1 MLKDSDL
8 DKWIYR
14 EHTRVKHIL
23 LEKYLKAW
31 ITILGSSFR
40 HICYFD
46 GFAGRGEY
54 TDGSPGSP
62 LIALKLADE
71 LQKYYEKFICIFI
84 ERNSVNFKNLESVL
98 ERETPEIKHINKIEI
113 IKRNDEFAIVIEE
126 IFKDL
131 EQQKYILV
139 PSFFFVDP
147 FGFSG
152 IPFNIVKKILS
163 NPRTEIFFTF
173 MVRDVNRFLLHEKL
187 KETFNEL
194 FGNDGWKEIV
204 ETKENQEIALID
216 LYRQN
221 LHEDAKLKYSWSFR
235 VCTPEKQQTLYYL
248 IHATNNFKGHSIMKD
263 VMYKQ
268 SVEGNF
274 AYLGPTDL
282 SERSQI
288 KLFNVENIEDLKK
301 YLLNRFKGCVIT
313 YEKIQEEV
321 CNPWNEEP
329 PYVNQQYRQ
338 ALKELEKEQKV
349 LIERISSKK
358 TGLKENDRIT
368 FA

>member
-1 MLKDSDL
+1 MLKNNDL
-8 DKWIYR
+8 EKWTYR

-54 TDGSPGSP
+54 TDRSPGSP

-84 ERNSVNFKNLESVL
+84 ERNLENFKNLESVL
-98 ERETPEIKHINKIEI
+98 KRETPKIKHINKIEI
-113 IKRNDEFAIVIEE
+113 IKKNDEFAIVIEE

-131 EQQKYILV
+131 EQQKYILA

-173 MVRDVNRFLLHEKL
+173 MVRDINRFLLHEKL

-204 ETKENQEIALID
+204 ATKENQEIALID

-221 LHEDAKLKYSWSFR
+221 LHEIAGLKYSWPFR
-235 VCTPEKQQTLYYL
+235 VCTDEKRQTVYYL
-248 IHATNNFKGHSIMKD
+248 IHATNNFLGHSIMKD
-263 VMYKQ
+263 VMDKQ
-268 SVEGNF
+268 STEGNF
-274 AYLGPTDL
+274 AYLGPEDI
-282 SERSQI
+282 SARSQI
-288 KLFNVENIEDLKK
+288 TLFNINNIEDLKK
-301 YLLNRFKGCVIT
+301 YLLGRFKGNIKT
-313 YEKIQEEV
+313 YNEIQKEV
-321 CNPWNEEP
+321 CVPWYEEP
-329 PYVNQQYRQ
+329 PYVKKHYNL
-338 ALKELEKEQKV
+338 ALKELEQEQKV
-349 LIERISSKK
+349 SIKRISSKK

-368 FA
+368 FL